1 MALKRKPKMMSI
13 LLTLAML
20 LMLWPGVAVSEAA
33 DTISVSTAEELIDTV
48 TNAVYS
54 TISIDANITL
64 NESLSIGRDVTL
76 TSDNG
81 KTLDAGANKI
91 AITAGEV
98 TFNGNL
104 QVTGSGTTNPVVQV
118 NNGSNFTLDG
128 NAAVTGSNNPVVK
141 VNTGATFTLAGNA
154 SVEKTGGTAGFY
166 YYAILNDGTINIE
179 GGTVASNAVGIRMAS
194 GELTVTAGT
203 ITGDGIYYG
212 IFGSPDTDKS
222 CTLNISG
229 GTIGGTNDAIV
240 SNNGLHIMDN
250 CTANI
255 SGSPTIKGN
264 SNAVFI
270 GSGGMVNIFSGTF
283 TGSTNALSCAGTA
296 NLTSGTFNGKVR
308 TSTGGTLNITSET
321 VVLDEVYY
329 NDSGQSRLFLDPLPA
344 PITDATTGT
353 DRTIALTGMQDGL
366 TYSIDNT
373 KTSGDLRANI
383 SNNTVTIDPSASGIY
398 ELVLTATAS
407 GQTFNLTIPVTVT
420 GDPGT
425 IININAITGVT
436 APVTGAPPVPTINE
450 TEQYTGT
457 INWSPAI
464 VDDKFAGATA
474 YTATI
479 TLIPKTGFTLTS
491 VTENF
496 FTVADADTVTNAAG
510 SGVVTA
516 VFPATAVQK
525 ADDPAA
531 PAAPT
536 LASKTHNS
544 VTLAANLAHQ
554 FSKDNGQTWQ
564 DSNVFTGLSAST
576 QYTFVARVKETATNN
591 PSSASTGLSV
601 TTNAAPSSG
610 SPSSGGSSSSST
622 QSSGVL
628 VTSDGQDTSDAGVT
642 LNFPPGAVES
652 DIRVQVREASL
663 TSGMDLPADSQLIS
677 QVVDIVKNKS
687 GDFSEPVTI
696 TMSFNKSQI
705 DPDKYD
711 IKICYFDE
719 ANGEWVELDNIEVD
733 PTNGSISGEVTHF
746 TKFAVIATLK
756 ASEKEEPPL
765 PPAPQPEPEL
775 PTDLAGHWAKD
786 SIAKLINARVISG
799 YPDGTFQPDKTIS
812 RAEFTVM
819 LVKALQLEPKA
830 DSDFKDT
837 AAHWARESV
846 STAAAHGL
854 ISGYD
859 QNTFRPDHLIT
870 REQAAV
876 IIARAAQLEAE
887 DQPLNFTDAQ
897 LIAPWALPSVT
908 AAVSKSYL
916 SGYPDNSFRP
926 QGNTTRAE
934 AAIIIAKLL

>member
-1 MALKRKPKMMSI
+1 MSGVLGAPMGIFIEDERQQRAGLFLRDVRYRIHGYFDFIPPEKRK
-13 LLTLAML
+13 
-20 LMLWPGVAVSEAA
+20 ENH
-33 DTISVSTAEELIDTV
+33 SVSPKLWADQQEHAE
-48 TNAVYS
+48 
-54 TISIDANITL
+54 
-64 NESLSIGRDVTL
+64 
-76 TSDNG
+76 
-81 KTLDAGANKI
+81 I
-91 AITAGEV
+91 AKMDE
-98 TFNGNL
+98 
-104 QVTGSGTTNPVVQV
+104 
-118 NNGSNFTLDG
+118 TLDG

-296 NLTSGTFNGKVR
+296 NLTGGNFTGKVR
-308 TSTGGTLNITSET
+308 TSTGGTLNITRGT
-321 VVLDEVYY
+321 VDLNGNGIDY
-329 NDSGQSRLFLDPLPA
+329 NESGATRTFLDKIP
-344 PITDATTGT
+344 TTIIDT
-353 DRTIALTGMQDGL
+353 TVDTNKDLSLTGVQDGL

-420 GDPGT
+420 GPVSIPD
-425 IININAITGVT
+425 IQGVT
-436 APVTGAPPVPTINE
+436 PPVTGEIPVTSTTE
-450 TEQYTGT
+450 TAQYTGT
-457 INWSPAI
+457 VSWSPAI
-464 VDDKFAGATA
+464 VGNKFSPETA

-479 TLIPKTGFTLTS
+479 TLAPKTGCILTG
-491 VTENF
+491 VAENF

-642 LNFPPGAVES
+642 LNFPPGAVEN
-652 DIRVQVREASL
+652 DIRVQVREATL
-663 TSGMDLPADSQLIS
+663 TAGMALPADSQLIS
-677 QVVDIVKNKS
+677 KVVDIVKDKS

-696 TMSFNKSQI
+696 TMSFNQSQI

-719 ANGEWVELDNIEVD
+719 ESGEWVELDNIEVD
-733 PTNGSISGEVTHF
+733 LASGTISGEVTHF

-756 ASEKEEPPL
+756 ANEKEEPT
-765 PPAPQPEPEL
+765 QISGPEPTPEL
-775 PTDLAGHWAKD
+775 PADLAGHWAKD
-786 SIAKLINARVISG
+786 SIAKLINAGIVSG
-799 YPDGTFQPDKTIS
+799 YPDGSFQPDKTVT

-837 AAHWARESV
+837 AAHWARESIG
-846 STAAAHGL
+846 TAAAHGL

-859 QNTFRPDHLIT
+859 QNSFGPDDNIT

-876 IIARAAQLEAE
+876 IIARATQLETK
-887 DQPLNFTDAQ
+887 DQTLNFTDAQ
-897 LIAPWALPSVT
+897 QIASWALSGVT
-908 AAVSKSYL
+908 AAVNKSYL

-934 AAIIIAKLL
+934 AAVIIAKLL

>member
-1 MALKRKPKMMSI
+1 MMSI

-33 DTISVSTAEELIDTV
+33 DTISVTTESELRETV
-48 TNAVYS
+48 ANAVYS

-91 AITAGEV
+91 TITAGEV

-179 GGTVASNAVGIRMAS
+179 GGTVASNAVGIS
-194 GELTVTAGT
+194 NTGTLTVSGGEVDGGANYCGINSNGNLTLTSGT
-203 ITGDGIYYG
+203 IGSISTIDGLKIATGGTATIEGGIING
-212 IFGSPDTDKS
+212 KNNA
-222 CTLNISG
+222 LNVASNGTAIISG
-229 GTIGGTNDAIV
+229 GTF
-240 SNNGLHIMDN
+240 
-250 CTANI
+250 TA
-255 SGSPTIKGN
+255 
-264 SNAVFI
+264 
-270 GSGGMVNIFSGTF
+270 
-283 TGSTNALSCAGTA
+283 STNNSALSCAGTA

-308 TSTGGTLNITSET
+308 TITGGTLNITRGT
-321 VVLDEVYY
+321 VDLDEVYY

-383 SNNTVTIDPSASGIY
+383 SNNTVTINPSASGTY
-398 ELVLTATAS
+398 NLVLTATAS
-407 GQTFNLTIPVTVT
+407 DQTFNLTIPVTVT

-457 INWSPAI
+457 MNWSPAI

-786 SIAKLINARVISG
+786 SIAKLINAGIVSG
-799 YPDGTFQPDKTIS
+799 YPDGSFQPDKTVT

-819 LVKALQLEPKA
+819 LAKALKLEPKVGSA
-830 DSDFKDT
+830 FKDT
-837 AAHWARESV
+837 AAHWARESI